1 MKKSTAA
8 ANEQNAMVMVSP
20 EDAEIIRK
28 IRAILRTGKEVL
40 LELDSDENTRV
51 SSLTLEECGV

>member
-1 MKKSTAA
+1 MQKRAAVKNDKK
-8 ANEQNAMVMVSP
+8 AMVSA

-40 LELDSDENTRV
+40 LELDSNGNTRV

>member
-1 MKKSTAA
+1 MQKRAA
-8 ANEQNAMVMVSP
+8 VKNEIKVMVSAA
-20 EDAEIIRK
+20 DAEIIRK

-40 LELDSDENTRV
+40 LELDSDGNTRV

>member
-1 MKKSTAA
+1 MQKSAA
-8 ANEQNAMVMVSP
+8 VKDENRAMVSP

-28 IRAILRTGKEVL
+28 IRTILRTGKEVL
-40 LELDSDENTRV
+40 LELDSDGNTRV

>member
-1 MKKSTAA
+1 MQKRAAVKNDKK
-8 ANEQNAMVMVSP
+8 AMVSA
-20 EDAEIIRK
+20 EDAEILRK

-40 LELDSDENTRV
+40 LELDSDGNTRV

>member
-8 ANEQNAMVMVSP
+8 ANEQNAMVMVFP

-40 LELDSDENTRV
+40 LELDSDGNTQV

>member
-1 MKKSTAA
+1 MQKRAAVKNDKK
-8 ANEQNAMVMVSP
+8 AMVSA

-40 LELDSDENTRV
+40 LELDSDGNTRV

>member
-1 MKKSTAA
+1 MQKRAA
-8 ANEQNAMVMVSP
+8 VKNGIKVMVSAA
-20 EDAEIIRK
+20 DAEIIRK

-40 LELDSDENTRV
+40 LELDSDGNTRV

>member
-1 MKKSTAA
+1 MQKSAA
-8 ANEQNAMVMVSP
+8 VRNENKAMVSA

-40 LELDSDENTRV
+40 LELDSDGNLRV